1 MTTFFQTQLLPQLPS
16 ADLESKLAFVHP
28 EDHEDVIQEA
38 WLAHL
43 EGRDPASAM
52 NTFAVRERRH
62 RQQERTGIL
71 S

>member
-1 MTTFFQTQLLPQLPS
+1 MGEMTIFSTQLPS
-16 ADLESKLAFVHP
+16 ADLEPKLAFIP
-28 EDHEDVIQEA
+28 LADQEDAIQEA

-43 EGRDPASAM
+43 EGRDPESAM

-62 RQQERTGIL
+62 RLREQTGIL